1 MALGWKLWS
10 CARFNIEITII
21 QNFLAN
27 LFFIISYID
36 IASYADDNSPYIAA
50 DNIDDLNKSLEKA
63 SNALFQWLN
72 NNLLKKEPWRVL
84 FTNK

>member
-10 CARFNIEITII
+10 YARFNIEITII

-50 DNIDDLNKSLEKA
+50 DNINDLNKSLEEA
-63 SNALFQWLN
+63 SNALFQ
-72 NNLLKKEPWRVL
+72 
-84 FTNK
+84 

>member
-50 DNIDDLNKSLEKA
+50 DNINDLNKSLEEA
-63 SNALFQWLN
+63 SNALFQ
-72 NNLLKKEPWRVL
+72 
-84 FTNK
+84 

>member
-10 CARFNIEITII
+10 YALFNIEITII

-50 DNIDDLNKSLEKA
+50 DNIDDLNKSLEEA
-63 SNALFQWLN
+63 SNALFQ
-72 NNLLKKEPWRVL
+72 
-84 FTNK
+84 

>member
-10 CARFNIEITII
+10 YARFNIEITII

-50 DNIDDLNKSLEKA
+50 DNIGDLNKSLEEA
-63 SNALFQWLN
+63 SNALFQ
-72 NNLLKKEPWRVL
+72 
-84 FTNK
+84 

>member
-10 CARFNIEITII
+10 YARFNIEITII

-50 DNIDDLNKSLEKA
+50 DNIDDLNKSLEEA

>member
-10 CARFNIEITII
+10 YARFNIEITII

-50 DNIDDLNKSLEKA
+50 DNIDDLNKSLEEA
-63 SNALFQWLN
+63 SNALFQ
-72 NNLLKKEPWRVL
+72 
-84 FTNK
+84 

>member
-50 DNIDDLNKSLEKA
+50 DNIDDLNKSLEEA
-63 SNALFQWLN
+63 SNALFQ
-72 NNLLKKEPWRVL
+72 
-84 FTNK
+84 